1 MFTLREH
8 RIMVNETEI
17 ADRALVQLAD
27 HTGLTGTW
35 NLRSEQLDKG
45 IDGSID
51 LDLGSTQAHFYVEV
65 KTELREYHLPRLIE
79 QASKY
84 QPLMVV
90 AERIFPKLKEKLRA
104 HKIGYLDGAGNIYVH
119 TEGNY
124 IWLDGR
130 KNIEQEALVTN
141 RAFTKTGLRT
151 VFYLLWHND
160 AINMPYRALAKA
172 TGVALGNIRNI
183 VLGLEQ
189 AGFILHINEKEMV
202 LQNKRALLERWI
214 AGYKE
219 TLKPLLLIG
228 KYRLNKPE
236 DLMNLDNFPVRAGE
250 TVWGGEPGA
259 ELITNYLNAKEFT
272 VYTTEAKPILMQKW
286 RLIPD
291 AKGNIQFYEKFWQDD
306 ADQALPIA
314 PILLIYADLMI
325 TDDPRNRETAE
336 RIYNEYLK
344 QEYEY

>member
-1 MFTLREH
+1 
-8 RIMVNETEI
+8 MVNETKIVE
-17 ADRALVQLAD
+17 RALVQLVD
-27 HTGLTGTW
+27 HTGLIGTW
-35 NLRSEQLDKG
+35 NLINDQLDKG

-51 LDLGSTQAHFYVEV
+51 LDLESAGTHFYVVV
-65 KTELREYHLPRLIE
+65 KKELREHHLPKLIE
-79 QASKY
+79 QAKGH

-90 AERIFPKLKEKLRA
+90 AERIFPKLKEKLRE

-130 KNIEQEALVTN
+130 KNIEQEAPVTN

-151 VFYLLWHND
+151 VFYLLWHNE

-172 TGVALGNIRNI
+172 TGVALGNIKNI
-183 VLGLEQ
+183 ILGLEQ
-189 AGFILHINEKEMV
+189 AGFILQINEKEMV

-228 KYRLNKPE
+228 KYRLNKSE
-236 DLMNLDNFPVRAGE
+236 DLMNLSTFPVRAGE

-272 VYTTEAKPILMQKW
+272 VYTTESKPVLMQKW
-286 RLIPD
+286 RLLPD
-291 AKGNIQFYEKFWQDD
+291 AKGHIQFYEKFWQDE
-306 ADQALPIA
+306 AGLTLPIA
-314 PILLIYADLMI
+314 PALLIYADLII
-325 TDDPRNRETAE
+325 TDDPRNLETAE
-336 RIYNEYLK
+336 RIYNQHLK
-344 QEYEY
+344 QEYEQY